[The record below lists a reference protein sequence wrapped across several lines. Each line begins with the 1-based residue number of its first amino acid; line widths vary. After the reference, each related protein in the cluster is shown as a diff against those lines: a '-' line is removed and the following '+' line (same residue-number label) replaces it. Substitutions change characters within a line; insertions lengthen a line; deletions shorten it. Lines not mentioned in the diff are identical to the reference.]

1 MTHPGEITRQAIRT
15 PRTAAVAGI
24 AFSGLLHDRAG
35 ARPPRAAERSGRRP
49 GLAHRRIQAR
59 RGSPRLQRWPP
70 GARSRECDP
79 LSAIEQTVINEV
91 AAAASSD
98 DDVYVNESAQDQPSG
113 EAA

>member
-1 MTHPGEITRQAIRT
+1 MTLPGEITRQAIRT
-15 PRTAAVAGI
+15 PRAAAVAGI
-24 AFSGLLHDRAG
+24 AFSGLLHDRDV
-35 ARPPRAAERSGRRP
+35 RPPRAAERSGRRR

-59 RGSPRLQRWPP
+59 RGSPRLERWPP
-70 GARSRECDP
+70 GARSRECYP
-79 LSAIEQTVINEV
+79 LSAIEQTVIDEV